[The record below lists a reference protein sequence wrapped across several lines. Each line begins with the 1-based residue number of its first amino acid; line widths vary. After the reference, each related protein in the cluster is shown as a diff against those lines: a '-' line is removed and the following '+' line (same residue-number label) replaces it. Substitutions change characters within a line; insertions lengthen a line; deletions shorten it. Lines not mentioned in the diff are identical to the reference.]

1 LDQSQQPSLWAP
13 AVASFFITV
22 LLLPPYIAQLKK
34 MKIQQYLR
42 EEGPQSHKAKAGT
55 PSAGGVCFIVACV
68 VSFLAAYFIFPSLQ
82 HDIPVLAVLGVGVI
96 CGAIGFLDDAAK
108 FKQKANKGISAKKRL
123 IAEAALGV
131 VLGVILSYVKHANQV
146 DLYFTPLTRFDQIA
160 DWAPFVIFLSTFMI
174 MATTN
179 AVNLHDGMDGLAA
192 GTCFLTFFT
201 MGIMFLALNQL
212 PLAALAATI
221 CGGLAGFLIFNK
233 KPAKIFMGDTG
244 SLFLGGMMGALVV
257 ASGTVVYFVPLSL
270 LYIAET
276 VSVMLQVVYFKMTK
290 PYTPEK
296 PMSLLQIA
304 KVKWSLKAEG
314 KRLFLMA
321 PLHHHFEALLE
332 KKGVKEGQVVAG
344 FWAVQALLCAAVL
357 SIFFA
362 LRLR

>member
-1 LDQSQQPSLWAP
+1 M
-13 AVASFFITV
+13 ITV
-22 LLLPPYIAQLKK
+22 VLLPPYIEQLKK

-42 EEGPQSHKAKAGT
+42 EDGPQSHKAKAGT
-55 PSAGGVCFIVACV
+55 PSAGGVCFIIACV
-68 VSFLAAYFIFPSLQ
+68 ISFLGAGLVFPSLN
-82 HDIPVLAVLGVGVI
+82 DIPVLAVLGVGVI
-96 CGAIGFLDDAAK
+96 CGAIGLIDDAAK
-108 FKQKANKGISAKKRL
+108 FKQKANKGISGKTRL
-123 IAEAALGV
+123 MAEAVLGV
-131 VLGVILSYVKHANQV
+131 VLGVLLSCLKHADQV
-146 DLYFTPLTRFDQIA
+146 GLYLTPMTRLA
-160 DWAPFVIFLSTFMI
+160 LVPDWAPFVIFLSTFLI

-192 GTCFLTFFT
+192 GTCFLTFLT

-212 PLAALAATI
+212 SLAVLAATI
-221 CGGLAGFLIFNK
+221 CGALAGFLIFNK

-270 LYIAET
+270 IYIAET

-290 PYTPEK
+290 PYAPEK
-296 PMSLLQIA
+296 PMSPLAIA

-344 FWAVQALLCAAVL
+344 FWAVQALLCVAVL
-357 SIFFA
+357 LVFFA
-362 LRLR
+362 LRS